1 MSSPARVYC
10 ETDARAAEGAAAAG
24 ARAEAA
30 GGGGGGG
37 GEAFGLSAVPP
48 TVRERFV
55 LCPGGQRRS
64 ALLTALSEMGVSR
77 RKGGGG
83 IVQGGGGEGEEGGGR
98 KGGGSGRRGEQP
110 RVMVF
115 VAEIKSIRAL
125 ASCLKRHGMRAGSLH
140 GSLEQARALCRRRL
154 PGAAARDAWGGVSSV
169 GRARAGAARL
179 PRGHRT
185 SAAQRGLAPFKEDQ
199 HRVNIE

>member
-1 MSSPARVYC
+1 VSSPVRVYC

-30 GGGGGGG
+30 GGGGGG

-64 ALLTALSEMGVSR
+64 ALLAALSEMGVSR

-154 PGAAARDAWGGVSSV
+154 PGAAARDAWGGLSSV